1 MFSRFTLFFAVPVV
15 IFFIVF
21 VSVSMFFYM
30 GILFPFSGW
39 RFSITV
45 LSFLDRTS
53 TCTSTSTSTGI
64 RPEKSKTFEVTH
76 DYTNSLA
83 YKF

>member
-1 MFSRFTLFFAVPVV
+1 MFSRSTLFFAAHIV

-21 VSVSMFFYM
+21 VRISVFFYM

-39 RFSITV
+39 RFSITI

-53 TCTSTSTSTGI
+53 TCTTTSTSTRI
-64 RPEKSKTFEVTH
+64 RPEKSKT
-76 DYTNSLA
+76 
-83 YKF
+83 